1 VCECVRVRVGINAY
15 THIHIHYTYRL
26 LRQLHEQVV
35 AVVLGDGFSI
45 ALCNKNEAATGV
57 IAAQEIFVSSS
68 VRHEARVAQRSFEEQ
83 KHDRAAAAA
92 DILHVIPASASRG
105 EKLSK
110 ASKTVKRGKRGVGEK
125 EEKEEGGGMEG
136 HTVTETVTSTSK
148 PDGMQMTADGGSVGA
163 ETGHGRQTACAGAS
177 SMGSGKSDACGHSK
191 NVAVDVTHICEVA
204 VAVVDTPRDH
214 ALKSDS
220 ESAGACAARWEGP
233 NEDGG
238 GGESRGPNEKRKK
251 KGGSSSRAKALKLRN
266 GDAQVQEPVR
276 QIQQGWMLV
285 HEIVQQV
292 RLPSYIARHLEEP
305 PMQWQQRWVV
315 LYQNELFIFRSPEEA
330 QPESKVLL
338 DGYFVSDHTAETHWG
353 GHSVFAS
360 RKKSPGE
367 CRIPTLELKPNI
379 LFSSCPNN
387 ARHLYCRVKDS
398 AELTIWLEPLCE
410 AAVQRMV
417 RNAFTPL
424 DIRPWDADVDW
435 SVPNA
440 TAAWDAWRD
449 VDEKQLRRDAAEAA
463 AVDSGRPAGEGGGV
477 LQEGAL
483 DLHQGGVGSGLAGVG
498 KAAEAGGVAP
508 KGSVGES
515 AVGSGEGGLAG
526 MMAGLVA
533 GLTPRLGSVTA
544 RSHSSS
550 ASGSASTKTVAAAG
564 PAGSVAGSHVLPTGW
579 AALQSGA
586 PGNFLPALV
595 GTHMEEMS
603 RVLDETRKQLA
614 SLKEHYRVTLHQ
626 HALQAAQWSLEK
638 KQVEDKLDQRTVELA
653 AATTEIATLRF
664 ECDDLRLQLKANAAA
679 NGTHL
684 PHRRSLASAPT
695 LPFPSAHS
703 DPAEAAKEGAARLK
717 FGANDGAP
725 GADATARGDDGG
737 GVGSTGMVSAL
748 LMAEDQ
754 DFISS
759 STADKDQMLLEGKGL
774 AQPQPAARFS
784 VNVSGANASRA
795 PELSRSVW
803 SKTAA
808 AASAAAVSTTL
819 AAGAGDGRMQCV
831 ELASSLSSPA
841 ASRPALATPML
852 HPPPPPPPRA
862 GKLDRGGAVGGIDA
876 AASLAVPP
884 CPRGDPGRRA
894 RIGGCDSSEEDEAST
909 SEDEALGVLR

>member
-1 VCECVRVRVGINAY
+1 MCVCVCVCVGMYAY
-15 THIHIHYTYRL
+15 THIHIHYPYRL

-92 DILHVIPASASRG
+92 DALQRRTACSHAIPASASRG
-105 EKLSK
+105 ETLSK
-110 ASKTVKRGKRGVGEK
+110 AFKTVKRGKRGVGEK

-136 HTVTETVTSTSK
+136 DTVTETVSSTSK
-148 PDGMQMTADGGSVGA
+148 PNGMQMTADGGSAGA
-163 ETGHGRQTACAGAS
+163 ETGHGRQAACAGAS
-177 SMGSGKSDACGHSK
+177 SMGSGKSDEGGHSK
-191 NVAVDVTHICEVA
+191 NVTVDVTHICV
-204 VAVVDTPRDH
+204 
-214 ALKSDS
+214 
-220 ESAGACAARWEGP
+220 
-233 NEDGG
+233 
-238 GGESRGPNEKRKK
+238 GESRGPNEKHKK

-398 AELTIWLEPLCE
+398 AELTMWLEPLCE

-449 VDEKQLRRDAAEAA
+449 IDEKQLRRDAAEVA

-483 DLHQGGVGSGLAGVG
+483 DLHQGGVGSGVADVG
-498 KAAEAGGVAP
+498 KAAEAGGGAA
-508 KGSVGES
+508 KGSVGEG
-515 AVGSGEGGLAG
+515 AVVSGEGGLAG

-564 PAGSVAGSHVLPTGW
+564 PAGSIAGSHVLPTGW

-614 SLKEHYRVTLHQ
+614 SLKEHHRVTLHQ

-664 ECDDLRLQLKANAAA
+664 ECDDLRLQLKAKAAA
-679 NGTHL
+679 IGTHL
-684 PHRRSLASAPT
+684 PQRRSLASA
-695 LPFPSAHS
+695 AHS
-703 DPAEAAKEGAARLK
+703 DAAAAAEEGAARLK
-717 FGANDGAP
+717 LGANDGAP
-725 GADATARGDDGG
+725 GADATARGNGG
-737 GVGSTGMVSAL
+737 GVGSKRMVSSSYSD
-748 LMAEDQ
+748 DQ

-759 STADKDQMLLEGKGL
+759 STADKDQMLLEGKAL
-774 AQPQPAARFS
+774 AQPQPAHRFS
-784 VNVSGANASRA
+784 VNVSGGHASRA
-795 PELSRSVW
+795 PELSRSRAAVW
-803 SKTAA
+803 SETAASASAA
-808 AASAAAVSTTL
+808 AAAAAAVSTTF
-819 AAGAGDGRMQCV
+819 APGAGSGRMQCV
-831 ELASSLSSPA
+831 ELASSLSSAA
-841 ASRPALATPML
+841 ASRLAPATPRL
-852 HPPPPPPPRA
+852 DPLPPPPQRA
-862 GKLDRGGAVGGIDA
+862 RKLERGRVEGGIDA
-876 AASLAVPP
+876 ASFAVPP
-884 CPRGDPGRRA
+884 CPRGDPGRRE

-909 SEDEALGVLR
+909 SDDEALGVLY